1 MTIHREGYK
10 TILIAFLFVV
20 SVVLGFNHIFPDH
33 TWFHWVI
40 YVIGLWFFIMI
51 VRFFRSPFRVAVKD
65 ERAILCPADGKI
77 VVIERTIE
85 PEYFKDERI
94 QVSIFMSATNV
105 HVNWFPIC
113 GEIVYYYYHPGKH
126 MVAFNPKAS
135 LENERATTVIQST
148 DHKKILVRQ
157 IAGAMARRI
166 KCYPKVG
173 EPVTQ
178 GDELGFIKFGSR
190 VDLLLPVDTRI
201 EVVLNQKVTG
211 KKTVIGHLSSLPF
224 ERPL

>member
-1 MTIHREGYK
+1 MTIHKEGYK
-10 TILIAFLFVV
+10 TILIAFLFVAALILAFND
-20 SVVLGFNHIFPDH
+20 VLKNQ
-33 TWFHWVI
+33 TWFHFGL
-40 YVIGLWFFIMI
+40 YAFCLWFIIMI
-51 VRFFRSPFRVAVKD
+51 IRFFRSPKRTFTGEEKV
-65 ERAILCPADGKI
+65 IMCPADGKI

-105 HVNWFPIC
+105 HVNWFPVG

-126 MVAFNPKAS
+126 LVAFNPKAS
-135 LENERATTVIQST
+135 LENERATTVIQT
-148 DHKKILVRQ
+148 NDHKKILVRQ

-178 GDELGFIKFGSR
+178 GEELGFIKFGSR
-190 VDLLLPVDTRI
+190 VDLLLPVDTKLEI
-201 EVVLNQKVTG
+201 TLNQKVTG
-211 KKTVIGHLSSLPF
+211 KKTIIGRLA
-224 ERPL
+224 

>member
-10 TILIAFLFVV
+10 TIIIAFLFVAA
-20 SVVLGFNHIFPDH
+20 VLLALNDILVDQ
-33 TWFHWVI
+33 TWFHYTMYILGV
-40 YVIGLWFFIMI
+40 WFFVMI
-51 VRFFRSPFRVAVKD
+51 VRFFRSPKRETNGGGKVIV
-65 ERAILCPADGKI
+65 CPADGKV

-105 HVNWFPIC
+105 HVNWFPVE
-113 GEIVYYYYHPGKH
+113 GDVVYYYYHPGKH

-135 LENERATTVIQST
+135 LENERATTVIQRS
-148 DHKKILVRQ
+148 DGHRILVRQ

-173 EPVTQ
+173 EPVVQ

-190 VDLLLPVDTRI
+190 VDLLLPTDTI
-201 EVVLNQKVTG
+201 LDIKLGQKVVG
-211 KKTVIGHLSSLPF
+211 KQTIIGHL
-224 ERPL
+224 E

>member
-10 TILIAFLFVV
+10 TITIAFLFVAAVLLAFNDIWV
-20 SVVLGFNHIFPDH
+20 SQ
-33 TWFHWVI
+33 TWFH
-40 YVIGLWFFIMI
+40 YTLYAAGLWFFIMI
-51 VRFFRSPFRVAVKD
+51 VRFFRSPKRQAAGGDKI
-65 ERAILCPADGKI
+65 ILCPADGKI

-105 HVNWFPIC
+105 HVNWFPVA

-135 LENERATTVIQST
+135 LENERATTVIQYA
-148 DHKKILVRQ
+148 DNKRILVRQ

-173 EPVTQ
+173 EPVIQ

-190 VDLLLPVDTRI
+190 VDLLLPVDTKLDI
-201 EVVLNQKVTG
+201 KLGQKVIG
-211 KKTVIGHLSSLPF
+211 KRTIIGHIA
-224 ERPL
+224 